1 MKYTIISVFALCTG
15 QLMAQGDKPKG
26 FENSSRDVVS
36 GTNIKLISA
45 SRINIEPAVPQT
57 EAPKINIDF
66 KTPQFSWTTQKYIQN
81 ISPEIIKERSQDS
94 IYLSNYLRL
103 GAGNNS
109 HLLGEIYLSN
119 RPNNKWAYNLS
130 AQHFNAN
137 NVVRDQKVGNTRVD
151 MNGSRFFNNS
161 SVTTRLYYHRD
172 LHTFFGK
179 DTSISQE
186 LNSER
191 VFSISENGKIAQ
203 NYGFNIDY
211 ISLANRKKPEF
222 KWLNSAQLFET
233 NFKHQEM
240 ELASTLRFNSKL
252 SKFSLFGDLSTNF
265 IQSNQHSD
273 TGLAQ
278 KNNQLFIDVLPRVKF
293 YHKPTDFNVIGGIN
307 VNHVQNTLD
316 SASSKTYV
324 NAHIEFEKGI
334 TGLEMKLYGGFDGG
348 LRKNSI
354 RRIHDQMPF
363 FIENQLLKNSYEQY
377 NVFVGIKGKISNQ
390 SLFYMDFG
398 GNSII
403 DQLMFA
409 SVSNKADTLRS
420 NIDSLRGLKAVY
432 NTISTVYFRV
442 GAEYLLGE
450 KIKVSGNLKVLNY
463 GSDDVYWHLPS
474 LMYDVTAHFTPIETV
489 KIKVGL
495 TGMGN
500 RNNQILL
507 ESNKVKVDP
516 VGSVLD
522 LHARID
528 YRFKEK
534 GRIWIQGSNLLNKNY
549 QMWYGMPNYG
559 ITVMGGISLGLF

>member
-1 MKYTIISVFALCTG
+1 MKYTTILAFVLSSG
-15 QLMAQGDKPKG
+15 QLIAQGDKPKG

-94 IYLSNYLRL
+94 IYLSNYARL

-109 HLLGEIYLSN
+109 HLLGELYLSN

-130 AQHFNAN
+130 ALHFNAN
-137 NVVRDQKVGNTRVD
+137 NVVRDQKVGNTKVD
-151 MNGSRFFNNS
+151 MSGSRYFNNS
-161 SVTTRLYYHRD
+161 SLTTRLFYHRD
-172 LHTFFGK
+172 LHTFYAK

-186 LNSER
+186 LNSDR
-191 VFSISENGKIAQ
+191 VFSISQNGKVAQ

-211 ISLANRKKPEF
+211 VSLANRKKPEF
-222 KWLNSAQLFET
+222 RWLNSAQLFET
-233 NFKHQEM
+233 NLKHQEM
-240 ELASTLRFNSKL
+240 ELASVLRFNSKL
-252 SKFSLFGDLSTNF
+252 SKFSIFGDLSTNY

-273 TGLAQ
+273 TGAAL
-278 KNNQLFIDVLPRVKF
+278 KNTQLFVDVLPRVKF
-293 YHKPTDFNVIGGIN
+293 YHKPTDFNVIGGVNIN
-307 VNHVQNTLD
+307 YVQNTID

-348 LRKNSI
+348 LKKNSI
-354 RRIHDQMPF
+354 RRIHNQMPF
-363 FIENQLLKNSYEQY
+363 FIENQILKNSYEQY
-377 NVFVGIKGKISNQ
+377 NVFVGVKGKISNQ

-409 SVSNKADTLRS
+409 SVTNKADTIRNS
-420 NIDSLRGLKAVY
+420 IDSLRGLKAVY

-442 GAEYLLGE
+442 GAEYMLGE

-474 LMYDVTAHFTPIETV
+474 LMYDVSAHFTPIEAV
-489 KIKVGL
+489 KVKVGL

-507 ESNKVKVDP
+507 ESNKVKIDP

-522 LHARID
+522 LHARLD

-549 QMWYGMPNYG
+549 QLWYGLPNYG
-559 ITVMGGISLGLF
+559 ITIMGGISLGLF